1 MTAHMII
8 DVVFPQTRG
17 DERGTSVSND
27 ANVVFAPILF
37 EKVFIVAKNVSYRP
51 RAA

>member
-1 MTAHMII
+1 MII
-8 DVVFPQTRG
+8 EVAFPKARG

-27 ANVVFAPILF
+27 ANDVFALILF
-37 EKVFIVAKNVSYRP
+37 RKVFIVAKNVSYRP